1 VNRYIRRV
9 AFGTFFLFLI
19 VFINLN
25 LIQLINAESLASNN
39 ANQRLLL
46 KEYSIERG
54 PIVSLDGITLAE
66 SKPTPAERLRFL
78 RNYPNFREFAHITGF
93 YSFIFGRGGLELS
106 YNGEL
111 TGRGGVLTMQDLQ
124 DSLLEGGR
132 KGHSV
137 FITVDSRVQKAAV
150 DALGDKKGAVAA
162 IEPSTGRILALA
174 SFPSYDPNLISSHD
188 ADAIRTNWASLQQ
201 DPNKPMLL
209 RATQEAYPPGSTF
222 KVVTAAA
229 AIEHGVPPETVFPPT
244 SEFQPPQTERKI
256 RNFGNGR
263 CGGDMTEAL
272 RVSCN
277 VYFAQVGAQ
286 LSGEDFAETA
296 RAFGFSDQPPID
308 IKSARSK
315 FPSEENLKSP
325 AFRAQAAIGQ
335 FDVAATPLQMALVAA
350 AVANRGQVLQ
360 PVLLDKVLDVR
371 TNAPVDVTQP
381 KIWKEAMSEQTADK
395 LKAMMINVV
404 EKGTG
409 RSAQISGVEVGG
421 KTGTAQAG
429 QEGAA
434 PHAWF
439 IAFAG
444 VGGLPKIAVA
454 AVVENGGDLGNEAT
468 GGRLA
473 APIAKAVIEAYR
485 AAAPE
490 KW

>member
-1 VNRYIRRV
+1 MNRYIRRV
-9 AFGTFFLFLI
+9 AFGSFFLFLV

-25 LIQLINAESLASNN
+25 LIQLINAQSLASNN

-54 PIVSLDGITLAE
+54 PIVSADGVTLAE
-66 SKPTPAERLRFL
+66 SKPTPAEQLRFL
-78 RNYPNFREFAHITGF
+78 RSYPNFREFAHITGF
-93 YSFIFGRGGLELS
+93 YSFIFGRGGLENS
-106 YNGEL
+106 YNEQL
-111 TGRGGVLTMQDLQ
+111 TGRGGVLTMQDLE

-137 FITVDSRVQKAAV
+137 FISVDTRVQKAAV
-150 DALGDKKGAVAA
+150 EALGNKKGAVAA
-162 IEPSTGRILALA
+162 LDPSTGQILALA

-188 ADAIRTNWASLQQ
+188 AKSIRENWKTLQE
-201 DPNKPMLL
+201 DSNKPMLL

-229 AIEHGVPPETVFPPT
+229 AMEHGIPPETVFPPAT
-244 SEFQPPQTERKI
+244 EFQPPQTERKI

-277 VYFAQVGAQ
+277 IYFAQIGAQ
-286 LSGEDFAETA
+286 LSGGDFSETA
-296 RAFGFSDQPPID
+296 RSFGFGEPPPID
-308 IKSARSK
+308 IRRARSK
-315 FPSEENLKSP
+315 FPSEADLASP
-325 AFRAQAAIGQ
+325 AFGAQAAIGQ
-335 FDVAATPLQMALVAA
+335 FDVSATPLQMALVAA
-350 AVANRGQVLQ
+350 AVANRGRIPQPTLLKQV
-360 PVLLDKVLDVR
+360 
-371 TNAPVDVTQP
+371 VDARGTQIQQAEA
-381 KIWKEAMSEQTADK
+381 KTWKEAMSEETAAK

-409 RSAQISGVEVGG
+409 RTAQISGVEVGG
-421 KTGTAQAG
+421 KTGTAQSG

-444 VGGLPKIAVA
+444 VGGTARIAVA

-468 GGRLA
+468 GGKLA

-485 AAAPE
+485 AASPE